1 MPTNRKK
8 AQDDEPMRD
17 DVDRDLEDIDEQD
30 QPRRT
35 QQTSGSNPNPADQ
48 STTRQGGK
56 QGRGSSNT
64 KKRK

>member
-8 AQDDEPMRD
+8 AQDDDPTRD
-17 DVDRDLEDIDEQD
+17 DMDRELDEDVEEGGPKRAHQS
-30 QPRRT
+30 
-35 QQTSGSNPNPADQ
+35 SGSNPGQTGQGTN
-48 STTRQGGK
+48 RQGGN